1 MSGCRSFSIKVMSVE
16 NLLLWFGSFSVWV
29 FTVVS
34 SCLNILS
41 RRRNI
46 QVLFIGNVRVS
57 HYLYMQCMTVFDV
70 FFSCY
75 LVDKRQ
81 KTSVLNL
88 RKKKRLTAKYTW
100 VYWRLQS
107 FWLIEHWYETCC
119 SMQKNKKNLRMRWRH
134 LANGQSNSNSHWKLF
149 HKFRH
154 KIMTKLSI
162 SKVIILIV

>member
-16 NLLLWFGSFSVWV
+16 NLLLWFVSFRVRVFAVVW
-29 FTVVS
+29 

-100 VYWRLQS
+100 VFWRLQS
-107 FWLIEHWYETCC
+107 FWLIEHWYGTCC
-119 SMQKNKKNLRMRWRH
+119 SIQKYIKIRPMQWRH
-134 LANGQSNSNSHWKLF
+134 SANGQPIGSFFTNFAIK
-149 HKFRH
+149 
-154 KIMTKLSI
+154 
-162 SKVIILIV
+162 